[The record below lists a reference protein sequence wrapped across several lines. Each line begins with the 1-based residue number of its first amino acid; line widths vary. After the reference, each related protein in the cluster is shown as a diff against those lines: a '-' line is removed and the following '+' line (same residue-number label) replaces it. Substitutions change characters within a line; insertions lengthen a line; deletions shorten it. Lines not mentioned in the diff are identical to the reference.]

1 MASCAGLCTGPRQ
14 SLQDKVGRDQVGGK
28 KQAWQ
33 ERVHLPQLCAGPCGP
48 DPRLKSGAGACL

>member
-1 MASCAGLCTGPRQ
+1 MLVYALGHGKACKARW
-14 SLQDKVGRDQVGGK
+14 GRDQVGGK